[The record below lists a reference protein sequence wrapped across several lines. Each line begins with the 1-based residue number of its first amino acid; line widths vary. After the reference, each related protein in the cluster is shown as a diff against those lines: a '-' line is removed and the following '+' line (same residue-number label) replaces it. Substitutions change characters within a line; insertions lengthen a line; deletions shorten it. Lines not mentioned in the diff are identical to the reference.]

1 MHQGSLEYF
10 SVPGPNRHSV
20 WISGCGRISDQHGRI
35 QRVDA
40 RVQGAMD
47 DGNGIVSLCA
57 LLVYTSVM
65 PIFRREKPIH
75 KAAAKKTTK
84 EA

>member
-1 MHQGSLEYF
+1 
-10 SVPGPNRHSV
+10 
-20 WISGCGRISDQHGRI
+20 
-35 QRVDA
+35 
-40 RVQGAMD
+40 MD

-65 PIFRREKPIH
+65 TIFRREKPMH